1 MVVELIN
8 DKIKSNVRNICFYLG
23 LLIEIG
29 IVLVDKSALMNPYE
43 GKLFRITFVL
53 FGMALLLTHYT
64 WKEWLT
70 IGAFG
75 LLGVISYL
83 VTGRNEIIRIVV
95 FVAACKQMDMK
106 QVMKVLFWTTLAGC
120 LAIVAASGLG
130 IFGAVSLT
138 QQYDA
143 GAADTRYTFGMGH
156 PNALYCMAWAL
167 MLLGMYV
174 YQDKMKWYSYV
185 LLALGSIGLFFLT
198 KTATGVLIALF
209 SLAAAAVFQYLPK
222 LRESKAVKALAMLGY
237 AGCILVSVLGAANA
251 QNVSD
256 YYWSRDFSTKTK
268 IYVFLDKL
276 LTGRLHTLACTRTGE
291 GTLPTWRLFSN
302 PQSTYYF
309 DLGWVRLFYWYGI
322 ILALIFIVVLA
333 MLLYFCFKKKDYMA
347 VVMILSITIYTVV
360 EAHFVSVYLAR
371 NYLLFLLGMYWA
383 RMLSYKGEYPED
395 IRVV

>member
-1 MVVELIN
+1 MLMTLLNEN
-8 DKIKSNVRNICFYLG
+8 DKIKSNIRTICFYLG

-29 IVLVDKSALMNPYE
+29 IVLVDKSELMNPYE
-43 GKLFRITFVL
+43 GKLFRVTFVL
-53 FGMALLLTHYT
+53 FGIALLLTHYT

-75 LLGVISYL
+75 FLGVISYL

-120 LAIVAASGLG
+120 LVIVAASGLG
-130 IFGAVSLT
+130 IFGKISMT
-138 QQYDA
+138 QQYEA

-222 LRESKAVKALAMLGY
+222 LRESKVIKVLAILGY
-237 AGCILVSVLGAANA
+237 GGCILVSVLGAANA
-251 QNVSD
+251 KRVFD
-256 YYWSRDFSTKTK
+256 YYWCRDISDKAEF
-268 IYVFLDKL
+268 YVWIDKL

-302 PQSTYYF
+302 SGSTYYF

-322 ILALIFIVVLA
+322 IPAVIFIVALLVL
-333 MLLYFCFKKKDYMA
+333 LHSSFKQQDYMA
-347 VVMILSITIYTVV
+347 VVMILSITVYTVV

-371 NYLLFLLGMYWA
+371 NYLLFLLGMYWY
-383 RMLSYKGEYPED
+383 RFYSGQEESCG
-395 IRVV
+395 

>member
-1 MVVELIN
+1 MFTGLIN
-8 DKIKSNVRNICFYLG
+8 DKVKLNIRNICFYLG

-29 IVLVDKSALMNPYE
+29 IVLVDKSAFLNPFE
-43 GKLFRITFVL
+43 GKLFRVTFLL

-64 WKEWLT
+64 WKEWMT

-95 FVAACKQMDMK
+95 FIAACRQMDMK

-120 LAIVAASGLG
+120 LVIVAASGLG

-143 GAADTRYTFGMGH
+143 GVADTRYTFGMGH

-185 LLALGSIGLFFLT
+185 LLALGSVGLFFLT

-209 SLAAAAVFQYLPK
+209 SIVAAAVFQYLPK
-222 LRESKAVKALAMLGY
+222 FRESRLIRALSMCGY
-237 AGCILVSVLGAANA
+237 AGCILISVLGAANA
-251 QNVSD
+251 NRVLD
-256 YYWSRDFSTKTK
+256 YYWSRDFSAKAEF
-268 IYVFLDKL
+268 YVWVDKL
-276 LTGRLHTLACTRTGE
+276 LTGRLLTLASTE
-291 GTLPTWRLFSN
+291 ISDGTLQTWKLFAKPDTS
-302 PQSTYYF
+302 YYF
-309 DLGWVRLFYWYGI
+309 DLGWVRVFYWYGI
-322 ILALIFIVVLA
+322 VPALVFIAVLFV
-333 MLLYFCFKKKDYMA
+333 LLHLCFKKKDYMA

-371 NYLLFLLGMYWA
+371 DYLLFLIGMYWWQ
-383 RMLSYKGEYPED
+383 MIPKKGKTYGD
-395 IRVV
+395 

>member
-1 MVVELIN
+1 MLIN
-8 DKIKSNVRNICFYLG
+8 FVNDKSKSNIRTLCFYLA
-23 LLIEIG
+23 LIIEIG

-43 GKLFRITFVL
+43 GKLFRVTFVL

-106 QVMKVLFWTTLAGC
+106 RVMKVLFWTTLAGC
-120 LAIVAASGLG
+120 LVIVAASGFG

-138 QQYDA
+138 QQYDS

-174 YQDKMKWYSYV
+174 YQNKMKWYSYV
-185 LLALGSIGLFFLT
+185 LLAVGSIGLFFLT

-222 LRESKAVKALAMLGY
+222 LRDSKVVKVLAMLGY
-237 AGCILVSVLGAANA
+237 AGCIMVSVLGAANA
-251 QNVSD
+251 QRVSD
-256 YYWSRDFSTKTK
+256 YYWSRDSSTKTK
-268 IYVFLDKL
+268 VYVFLDKL

-302 PQSTYYF
+302 PQSNYYF

-322 ILALIFIVVLA
+322 IPAVICVVVLLI
-333 MLLYFCFKKKDYMA
+333 LLHFCFKKKDYMA
-347 VVMILSITIYTVV
+347 VVMILSVTIYTVV

-371 NYLLFLLGMYWA
+371 NYLLLLLGMYWT
-383 RMLSYKGEYPED
+383 RMLPQKGKHSEN
-395 IRVV
+395 IRMV

>member
-1 MVVELIN
+1 MLIN
-8 DKIKSNVRNICFYLG
+8 FVNDKSKSNIRTLCFYLA
-23 LLIEIG
+23 LIIEIG

-43 GKLFRITFVL
+43 GKLFRVTFVL
-53 FGMALLLTHYT
+53 FGMTLLLTHYT

-70 IGAFG
+70 IGTFG

-106 QVMKVLFWTTLAGC
+106 QVMKVLFWMTLTGC
-120 LAIVAASGLG
+120 LVIVAASGFG

-143 GAADTRYTFGMGH
+143 GTADTRYTFGMGH

-174 YQDKMKWYSYV
+174 YQDKMRWYSYV
-185 LLALGSIGLFFLT
+185 LLVLGSIGLFFLT

-222 LRESKAVKALAMLGY
+222 LRDSKVVKALAMLEY
-237 AGCILVSVLGAANA
+237 AGCIMVSVLGAANA
-251 QNVSD
+251 NRALD
-256 YYWSRDFSTKTK
+256 YYWSRDFSRKAK
-268 IYVFLDKL
+268 FYVWVDKL
-276 LTGRLHTLACTRTGE
+276 LTGRLLTLACTETGD
-291 GTLPTWRLFSN
+291 GTLQTWKIFAK
-302 PQSTYYF
+302 PDTTYYF

-322 ILALIFIVVLA
+322 IPAIIFIVVLLI
-333 MLLYFCFKKKDYMA
+333 LLHFCFQKKDYMA

-371 NYLLFLLGMYWA
+371 DYLLFLLGMYWHQFYA
-383 RMLSYKGEYPED
+383 NSDESCS
-395 IRVV
+395 

>member
-1 MVVELIN
+1 MLIKLLNEN
-8 DKIKSNVRNICFYLG
+8 DKIKSNIRNICFYLG

-29 IVLVDKSALMNPYE
+29 IVLVDKSTFLNPYE
-43 GKLFRITFVL
+43 GKLFRVTFLL

-75 LLGVISYL
+75 VLGVISYL

-120 LAIVAASGLG
+120 LVIVAASGLG
-130 IFGAVSLT
+130 IFGEVSVT
-138 QQYDA
+138 QQYDT
-143 GAADTRYTFGMGH
+143 GTADTRYTFGMGH

-174 YQDKMKWYSYV
+174 YQDKMKWYSYG
-185 LLALGSIGLFFLT
+185 LLALGSFGLFFLT
-198 KTATGVLIALF
+198 MTSTGILIALF
-209 SLAAAAVFQYLPK
+209 SLVAAALFQYLPK
-222 LRESKAVKALAMLGY
+222 LRESKVVKVLAMCGY

-251 QNVSD
+251 KRVYE
-256 YYWSRDFSTKTK
+256 YYWSRDFSAKAEF
-268 IYVFLDKL
+268 YVWIDKL
-276 LTGRLHTLACTRTGE
+276 LTGRLLTIASTQTQE
-291 GTLPTWRLFSN
+291 GTLQTWRLFST
-302 PQSTYYF
+302 PQSNYYF

-322 ILALIFIVVLA
+322 IPAVICVVVLFI
-333 MLLYFCFKKKDYMA
+333 LLHFCLKKKDYMA

-360 EAHFVSVYLAR
+360 EAHFISIYLAR
-371 NYLLFLLGMYWA
+371 NYLLFLVGMYWWQA
-383 RMLSYKGEYPED
+383 CAGFDERC
-395 IRVV
+395 R